1 MPLDTAGR
9 NTAVDAIAAGYAYL
23 GLLNAS
29 DTELS
34 GGSPAYARKLVT
46 FGAASNGVRSV
57 TGTPYTF
64 DVPAGATVAKFG
76 LFSALT
82 GGTRGAL
89 QPLSATEGPYAAQ
102 GQYQFTAGSITVT

>member
-1 MPLDTAGR
+1 MPLDNAGK
-9 NTAVDAIAAGYAYL
+9 NTAADAIAGAYAYL
-23 GLLNAS
+23 ALFNSS

-46 FGAASNGVRSV
+46 FGASSNGVKSI
-57 TGTPYTF
+57 TGTPYQF
-64 DVPAGATVAKFG
+64 DVPSGATVAKFG
-76 LFSALT
+76 LFTAVT

-102 GQYQFTAGSITVT
+102 GKYDFTAGSITVT